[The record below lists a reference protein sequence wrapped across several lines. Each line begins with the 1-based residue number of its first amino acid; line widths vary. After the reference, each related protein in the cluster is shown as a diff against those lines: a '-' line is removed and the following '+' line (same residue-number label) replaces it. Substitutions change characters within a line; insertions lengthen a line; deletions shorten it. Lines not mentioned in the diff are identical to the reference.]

1 MSPFPPHFVLSCNYA
16 AIPGRPS
23 FQNQNE
29 KNRTTLIL
37 IILIISH
44 PGSASRGDI
53 MWQLH
58 QNSGVATATFSTFA
72 TFRASATAEI
82 AALCANARIAC

>member
-1 MSPFPPHFVLSCNYA
+1 
-16 AIPGRPS
+16 
-23 FQNQNE
+23 
-29 KNRTTLIL
+29 
-37 IILIISH
+37 
-44 PGSASRGDI
+44 

-82 AALCANARIAC
+82 AALCANSADSQDSHILILITFLIDSHFSIKYKLSTIKFSCLTISDQLIAKGCP